1 MMKEDVLPKVIICGQ
16 RYQWFVSL
24 SI

>member
-1 MMKEDVLPKVIICGQ
+1 MKEDVLPKVIICGQ